1 MVALYTTKYYSSI
14 FKKKKKIIQV
24 VHCGLL
30 HQGIFC
36 LFKENYKKKDN
47 HVHMLFWP
55 GILCLFKENFGRQ
68 LF

>member
-1 MVALYTTKYYSSI
+1 MRESSLYRIQDNHVSMVALYTTKYYSSI

-47 HVHMLFWP
+47 HVHMLF
-55 GILCLFKENFGRQ
+55 
-68 LF
+68 